1 MSAEKT
7 AHTVSCSSMCEALIG
22 TQTNSSTKR
31 FIYISCVF
39 IRLKLYEVHS
49 SSYYFSHF
57 SYFAIM
63 MMTVMMMMTFACL
76 HLFFFCL
83 NVESFLRQK
92 KIMLMLI
99 ANSLS
104 FSLCSLL
111 LISVS
116 SSNIDTILFM
126 METNFS
132 CCCCCCQCSCL
143 SYSHSIYINWVVCGY
158 IQMNARV
165 WRYVHHHNSSVLY
178 EVNNIKW
185 DFINN
190 ILDLWEYSSSYSFVV
205 THKLKIHHE

>member
-49 SSYYFSHF
+49 SSSFPHF

-63 MMTVMMMMTFACL
+63 IMMVMMMTFACL
-76 HLFFFCL
+76 HIYLFFLCL
-83 NVESFLRQK
+83 ICRIFFKTKNNALARCKQLVIFF
-92 KIMLMLI
+92 MLLTI
-99 ANSLS
+99 
-104 FSLCSLL
+104 FLL
-111 LISVS
+111 LIISVS

-132 CCCCCCQCSCL
+132 CCCCRCMLLSFLFSFYLYQLSCL
-143 SYSHSIYINWVVCGY
+143 WIHTNEC
-158 IQMNARV
+158 ARMTICA
-165 WRYVHHHNSSVLY
+165 SS
-178 EVNNIKW
+178 
-185 DFINN
+185 
-190 ILDLWEYSSSYSFVV
+190 
-205 THKLKIHHE
+205 